1 MIPVHHIRR
10 AIHAFYAE
18 VTERSL
24 QLALRYPGHRI
35 FAEKTVRKSNER
47 LAHYIGVLKSTN
59 WTTENQGTLQQLCRN
74 AEEDSIKFLRELQHE
89 VKKAEEER
97 RSATG

>member
-47 LAHYIGVLKSTN
+47 LAHYIGLLKSTN
-59 WTTENQGTLQQLCRN
+59 WTSDNQDTLQQLCSH
-74 AEEDSIKFLRELQHE
+74 AEEDSIRFLGELQHE

-97 RSATG
+97 RAATE